1 MFVRMT
7 SPGGAQHYIY
17 IEQQYFISDTG
28 EGASV
33 NRLAEAILKR
43 VQWAIECQRTF
54 RVFVVIPDQLE
65 AGLNEGL
72 LSLSFPFLMCM
83 ENAYR

>member
-1 MFVRMT
+1 MT

-65 AGLNEGL
+65 ADFVLEPVSYFTRRTL
-72 LSLSFPFLMCM
+72 LQVVILI
-83 ENAYR
+83 